1 MLLLQFDTI
10 NIKYNGEQFKSRKVT
25 FTHRKHKN
33 SFVSKFE
40 QSRFTTRHR
49 NSIIELYYL

>member
-25 FTHRKHKN
+25 FTHHKHKN